1 MLGGRLTVGRQV
13 LALAIGVRN
22 PAPELYA
29 GELMKGFMGD
39 LELELDPKR
48 ENIIWKD
55 ISNEFLTLDTIQFLD
70 FLKTQKDEPFLSIN
84 IKWRQRTDAIRLK
97 AFLEDSKT
105 TDIGQKRSA
114 TIRATQ
120 EEHDLESNCFAS
132 GVKWEKVEV

>member
-55 ISNEFLTLDTIQFLD
+55 ISDEFLTLDTIQFLD
-70 FLKTQKDEPFLSIN
+70 FLKTQKMNRF
-84 IKWRQRTDAIRLK
+84 
-97 AFLEDSKT
+97 
-105 TDIGQKRSA
+105 
-114 TIRATQ
+114 
-120 EEHDLESNCFAS
+120 
-132 GVKWEKVEV
+132 